1 MLHEFLLKSLNSNK
15 VLLNIVNDILDLAQ
29 IESGS
34 FSFNFG
40 QFSLPELLKETIEI
54 VMEDAKSKNLEIVLS
69 VSK

>member
-54 VMEDAKSKNLEIVLS
+54 V
-69 VSK
+69 